1 MITGAATIGAG
12 LVGTDQ
18 LGAPGG
24 GNEAGLFGAAA
35 GGLNGLDVGLK
46 PNGLGPPNDEFTCM
60 KLNEIA
66 Y

>member
-12 LVGTDQ
+12 LDGTDQ

-46 PNGLGPPNDEFTCM
+46 PNGFGPPNDEFT
-60 KLNEIA
+60 
-66 Y
+66 